1 MFDVF
6 AFLCGSLLA
15 LAAGLALLRT
25 PTQRRLERLASGDV
39 AAQALPWKVRL
50 ARWLEPLARRATA
63 SDEVRQ
69 RLVQAGFRDE
79 NAVTLY
85 TGGRLLLPL
94 LLAAGAAA
102 FGALAG
108 IESGGRLGLITIAAG
123 LGYLGPSHVLDRLRT
138 ARQREIRL
146 ALPDALD
153 LLVVCVEA
161 GLSLGAG
168 IGRVAREFVRSA
180 PALCEELRIVTAE
193 MQAGKGSADALRGFS
208 DRVGI
213 EEVGSLV
220 AMMVQSERFGT
231 SIADALRIQA
241 ECSRKDRL
249 QKAEERAQKASVRML
264 VPAALF
270 IFPATMIVT
279 IGPAVLVMAE
289 TFSQR

>member
-1 MFDVF
+1 MFDVL
-6 AFLCGSLLA
+6 AFLCGSLVA
-15 LAAGLALLRT
+15 LAAGLALLRS
-25 PTQRRLERLASGDV
+25 PTQRRLERLASGD
-39 AAQALPWKVRL
+39 AAESLPLKARL
-50 ARWLEPLARRATA
+50 ARLLEPLARRAGA

-79 NAVTLY
+79 GAVTLY
-85 TGGRLLLPL
+85 SGGRLVLPL
-94 LLAAGAAA
+94 LLAGAASA
-102 FGALAG
+102 FAALAG
-108 IESGGRLGLITIAAG
+108 MESNARLVLVVIGAG
-123 LGYLGPSHVLDRLRT
+123 AGYLGPSHLLDRRRK
-138 ARQREIRL
+138 ARQRSIRL
-146 ALPDALD
+146 ALSDALD

-168 IGRVAREFVRSA
+168 IARVSREFTRSS

-193 MQAGKGSADALRGFS
+193 MQAGKGSADSLRGLS

-241 ECSRKDRL
+241 DCMRKDRL

-270 IFPATMIVT
+270 IFPATLIVT
-279 IGPAVLVMAE
+279 IGPAVLVMME
-289 TFSQR
+289 TFAQR

>member
-1 MFDVF
+1 MSDVF
-6 AFLCGSLLA
+6 AFAFGALLA
-15 LAAGLALLRT
+15 LAAGLALLRP
-25 PTQRRLERLASGDV
+25 PTARRLARLATGETAEAV
-39 AAQALPWKVRL
+39 PLRVRL
-50 ARWLEPLARRATA
+50 ARVLEPLAKGAGA
-63 SDEVRQ
+63 SDEVRR

-79 NAVTLY
+79 GAVTLFS
-85 TGGRLLLPL
+85 GGRLVLPL
-94 LLAAGAAA
+94 LLAGLASAIGAIAGVESNPRLVLVLLAASA
-102 FGALAG
+102 
-108 IESGGRLGLITIAAG
+108 
-123 LGYLGPSHVLDRLRT
+123 GYLGPSHLLDKRRA
-138 ARQREIRL
+138 ARQRGIRR
-146 ALPDALD
+146 ALSDALD

-168 IGRVAREFVRSA
+168 ISRVAREFARTS

-193 MQAGKGSADALRGFS
+193 MQAGKGNAEALRGLA

-241 ECSRKDRL
+241 DGMRKDRL

-270 IFPATMIVT
+270 IFPATLIVT
-279 IGPAVLVMAE
+279 IGPAVLVMME
-289 TFSQR
+289 TFER